1 MKIEL
6 VYRDEKAVGVKL
18 ERYGPE
24 ELKGV
29 RSVPGRKFIA
39 DEKIWTIPYTVSGL
53 KALPAAYAKDFFTCD
68 ERLEKGDSYLRE
80 QVDNHNKL
88 RQQSLIPVPVEE
100 PQVWSYARKKELQ
113 DALRGRGYSGKTI
126 KAYTLQVQRFFDE
139 ILLVEK
145 EINDASVQ
153 KYALALLEKD
163 LSHAYVN
170 QAISALKFYFRHVLK
185 RPNSNGYVRPKKE
198 SRLPDVLSLGEVA
211 RLLKSVKNLKH
222 RAMLVVTYTSGL
234 RVGEVVRLRPED
246 CDRERNVVKVR
257 QGKGRKDRQTL
268 LSETASAV
276 LERYIE
282 QAKPEGWLFPG
293 QQEGR
298 HLTERSAQK
307 VFEKAVLQAGIR
319 KDVSIHS
326 LRHSFATHLL
336 ENGIDLRYIQEL
348 LGHQSVRTT
357 ERYTHVSRR
366 DIGRIQSPLDRLD
379 GMGEE
384 DEVRE

>member
-1 MKIEL
+1 M
-6 VYRDEKAVGVKL
+6 KL

-29 RSVPGRKFIA
+29 RSVPGRKFIP
-39 DEKIWTIPYTVSGL
+39 DEKVWTIPYTVVGVS
-53 KALPAAYAKDFFTCD
+53 ALLDAYPKDFFECD
-68 ERLEKGDSYLRE
+68 ERLKSADPYLRQ

-88 RQQSLIPVPVEE
+88 RQQGLTSVPVDEA
-100 PQVWSYARKKELQ
+100 QVWSSDRKKELQ
-113 DALRGRGYSGKTI
+113 DALRARGYSGKTV

-139 ILLVEK
+139 VLLVEK
-145 EINDASVQ
+145 EINDAVVQ
-153 KYALALLEKD
+153 KYSLKLLEKD

-198 SRLPDVLSLGEVA
+198 SKLPDVLSLGEVA

-222 RAMLVVTYTSGL
+222 RAMLIVTYTSGL

-268 LSETASAV
+268 LSETANAV
-276 LERYIE
+276 LDQYIQQE
-282 QAKPEGWLFPG
+282 KPDGWLFPG
-293 QQEGR
+293 QKEGR

-307 VFEKAVLQAGIR
+307 VFEKALIQAGIQ
-319 KDVSIHS
+319 KEVSIHS

-366 DIGRIQSPLDRLD
+366 DIGRIQSPLDRLG
-379 GMGEE
+379 GMEEE
-384 DEVRE
+384 D